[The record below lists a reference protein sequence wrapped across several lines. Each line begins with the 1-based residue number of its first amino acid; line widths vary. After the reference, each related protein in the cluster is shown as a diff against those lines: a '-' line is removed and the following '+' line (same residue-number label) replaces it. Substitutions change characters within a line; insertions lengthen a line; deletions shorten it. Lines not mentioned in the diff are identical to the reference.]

1 MDRSPSVIT
10 NCSWEYNRIVIVF
23 TDKELSVDITIQEAK
38 ELLLQLSASIDD
50 YKSLERDS
58 KIDAI

>member
-1 MDRSPSVIT
+1 
-10 NCSWEYNRIVIVF
+10 VF